1 MYIFNE
7 LLTYF
12 GIDRLSEYATFPEF
26 LEWFFTCAFAV
37 ALVLFIFKFFFS
49 AVWQIQNNL
58 LR

>member
-12 GIDRLSEYATFPEF
+12 GVNRLSECVTFPEL
-26 LEWFFTCAFAV
+26 LEWFLMCLFAIV
-37 ALVLFIFKFFFS
+37 LILFIFKMFFN